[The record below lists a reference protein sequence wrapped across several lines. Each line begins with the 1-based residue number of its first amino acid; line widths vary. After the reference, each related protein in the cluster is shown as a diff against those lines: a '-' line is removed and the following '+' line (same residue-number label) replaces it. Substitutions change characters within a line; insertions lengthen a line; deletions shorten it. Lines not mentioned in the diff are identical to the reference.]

1 MRFGGFDGA
10 FFFFLF
16 FWGGV
21 GGSDGE
27 KRSGGEDGE
36 VRVDGWIWDVYLI
49 FVWCFWIVAV

>member
-1 MRFGGFDGA
+1 MVL
-10 FFFFLF
+10 FFFFF
-16 FWGGV
+16 FWGGGV